1 MSPAKARG
9 TMPSTTLIT
18 KVHSLLER
26 SYGVK
31 RARKARS
38 NPLDELILTILSQN
52 TSDINSRRA
61 FQMLRQ
67 VMPTWEEVLR
77 ASVRKVAQSINSGGL
92 ANVKAERI
100 KAVLWRIYREQGHFD
115 LSFLRDLSVEEVK
128 AYLSRFKGIGP
139 KTVACVLLFSLG
151 KPAFPVD
158 THVYRVATRL
168 GLVDGRA
175 RPGRVQTL
183 LESMVPSALHHSM
196 HMNLVEHGRKTC
208 KPRAPLCSVC
218 PLSKLCAF
226 VR

>member
-1 MSPAKARG
+1 
-9 TMPSTTLIT
+9 MPSTTLIA
-18 KVHSLLER
+18 KIHSALER
-26 SYGVK
+26 SYGVR
-31 RARKARS
+31 RARKSRG
-38 NPLDELILTILSQN
+38 NPLDELVLTILSQN
-52 TSDINSRRA
+52 TSDVNSRRA

-67 VMPTWEEVLR
+67 VMPTWEEVHR
-77 ASVRKVAQSINSGGL
+77 ASIRKVAQSIDSGGL

-100 KAVLWRIYREQGHFD
+100 KAVLGRIYREQGHFD

-168 GLVDGRA
+168 GLVDGKV

-183 LESMVPSALHHSM
+183 LESMVPPALHHSM
-196 HMNLVEHGRKTC
+196 QIHLVEHGRKTC
-208 KPRAPLCSVC
+208 KARAPLCHVC
-218 PLSKLCAF
+218 PLFKLCVF

>member
-1 MSPAKARG
+1 
-9 TMPSTTLIT
+9 MPSTALIA
-18 KVHSLLER
+18 KIHSALER

-31 RARKARS
+31 RPRKARG

-52 TSDINSRRA
+52 TSDVNSRRA

-67 VMPTWEEVLR
+67 IMPTWEEVHR

-100 KAVLWRIYREQGHFD
+100 KAVLGRIYREQGHFD
-115 LSFLRDLSVEEVK
+115 LSFLRDLSVEEVR

-158 THVYRVATRL
+158 THVFRVAGRL
-168 GLVDGRA
+168 GLADIKA
-175 RPGRVQTL
+175 RPGRVQVL
-183 LESMVPSALHHSM
+183 LESMVPPALHYSM
-196 HMNLVEHGRKTC
+196 HVNLVEHGRKTC
-208 KPRAPLCSVC
+208 KPRAPLCRVC
-218 PLSKLCAF
+218 ALSKLCDF